1 MSGPPG
7 PAAALPDDA
16 LPILRTKLV
25 IEGKTDQQAA
35 AELGVP
41 EETIRAL
48 RQRHGRHLRTAAF
61 SHRLGRYLTGEYPQA
76 AINALIQLLAVL
88 VAFIMGNA
96 WQVRTAELSDLRSQL
111 AVLRPL
117 LAEVNLLHQKAI
129 GLQRSPPQR
138 CSVDFSLSS
147 NPLVP
152 AFPRWE
158 AIRVS
163 EGGLLLR
170 QDLFDTVRKSYD
182 ELSLAPVN
190 SAGLDQ
196 TGCQA
201 FLGGIIADLNSTRQS
216 VVKEIDRVEADRRS
230 IRTQLQTPGLL
241 AFLGLALALSMAI
254 LLVPVLVHRIAVIAT
269 RVVR

>member
-1 MSGPPG
+1 MSGPPDPTPG
-7 PAAALPDDA
+7 LPDDP
-16 LPILRTKLV
+16 LPILHTKLV
-25 IEGKTDQQAA
+25 VESKTDQQTA
-35 AELGVP
+35 AELGVA
-41 EETIRAL
+41 EDVIRAL
-48 RQRHGRHLRTAAF
+48 RARYRRPLRVAAF
-61 SHRLGRYLTGEYPQA
+61 SHRLGRYLGGGYPQA
-76 AINALIQLLAVL
+76 AFNALIQLLAVL

-96 WQVRTAELSDLRSQL
+96 WQVRVAEVSDLRSQL
-111 AVLRPL
+111 AVLRPV
-117 LAEVNLLHQKAI
+117 LAEINVLHQKAV

-138 CSVDFSLSS
+138 CGVDFTLSS

-170 QDLFDTVRKSYD
+170 QELFDTVRKSYD

-196 TGCQA
+196 AGCQV
-201 FLGGIIADLNSTRQS
+201 FLGGVITDLNVTRQA
-216 VVKEIDRVEADRRS
+216 VVKEIDHVEADRRS
-230 IRTQLQTPGLL
+230 IRAQLQTPGLL
-241 AFLGLALALSMAI
+241 AFLGLALALSVAI
-254 LLVPVLVHRIAVIAT
+254 LLVPVVVHRIAVIAT

>member
-1 MSGPPG
+1 MPD
-7 PAAALPDDA
+7 PAADDLLP
-16 LPILRTKLV
+16 LLRTKLV

-35 AELGVP
+35 TELGVP
-41 EETIRAL
+41 EETIWAL
-48 RQRHGRHLRTAAF
+48 RRRHGRHLRLAAF
-61 SHRLGRYLTGEYPQA
+61 SHRLGRYLSSQYPQTA
-76 AINALIQLLAVL
+76 FNALIQLLAVL
-88 VAFIMGNA
+88 MAFILGNA
-96 WQVRTAELSDLRSQL
+96 WQVRTGELSDLRSQL

-138 CSVDFSLSS
+138 CSIDFSLSS

-170 QDLFDTVRKSYD
+170 QELFDMVRRSYD

-196 TGCQA
+196 TRCQG
-201 FLGGIIADLNSTRQS
+201 FLGDIIGDLNTTRQA
-216 VVKEIDRVEADRRS
+216 VVNEIERVEADRRS

-241 AFLGLALALSMAI
+241 AFLGLALALSVGIIM
-254 LLVPVLVHRIAVIAT
+254 VPVVIHRVAAIAT
-269 RVVR
+269 RLVR